1 MSRLELPL
9 IPKRLQST
17 GDIVL
22 HAELTLE
29 IKTDRGMWEEVTFL
43 VDPGTE
49 MTTMEA
55 AKARSLD
62 FPLPRKPIPGLM
74 FKGQEVRSGLLR
86 ARVAGMDPTEYVFPC
101 YFLGD
106 PNVAPPAQAK
116 NLLGLTGVIN
126 QLRLSFDGRPY
137 PGAQGGILVVETY

>member
-9 IPKRLQST
+9 IERKLQST
-17 GDIVL
+17 GDL
-22 HAELTLE
+22 LLRAELALE
-29 IKTDRGMWEEVTFL
+29 IKSNQGEWKSLTFL

-49 MTTMEA
+49 MTTMRASEA
-55 AKARSLD
+55 RDRDL
-62 FPLPRKPIPGLM
+62 PIPRKPVPGLT
-74 FKGQEVRSGLLR
+74 FKGEEVRAGLLR
-86 ARVAGMDPTEYVFPC
+86 ARVTGMDPTEYVIPC
-101 YFLGD
+101 YFVGD
-106 PNVAPPAQAK
+106 MNVAPPAQAK